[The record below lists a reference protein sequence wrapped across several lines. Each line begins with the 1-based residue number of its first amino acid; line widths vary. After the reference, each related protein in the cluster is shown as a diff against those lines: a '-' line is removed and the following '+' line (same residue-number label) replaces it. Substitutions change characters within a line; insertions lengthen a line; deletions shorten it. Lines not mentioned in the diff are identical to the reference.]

1 MPKRTFYK
9 IDKEKQECIIRAA
22 VLEFS
27 KVSFN
32 EVKISNIINNAGIP
46 RTSFYDYFVDKRD
59 IYKYVLVLIKDEKT
73 KFMSNII
80 NDEKG
85 NFFEKLK
92 TLIVAGY
99 KFAASN
105 PEYDMIGRKMYN
117 NLEIIKDI
125 FSAETADGSIIYK
138 VLLNNAIKNGE
149 FSKDIDIEFVAK
161 SIEVLVS
168 HFMIE
173 NYKTAENVD
182 LSQSIEDLSNK
193 LIGFIKYGLRS
204 SKKE

>member
-1 MPKRTFYK
+1 M
-9 IDKEKQECIIRAA
+9 
-22 VLEFS
+22 
-27 KVSFN
+27 
-32 EVKISNIINNAGIP
+32 
-46 RTSFYDYFVDKRD
+46 
-59 IYKYVLVLIKDEKT
+59 
-73 KFMSNII
+73 
-80 NDEKG
+80 
-85 NFFEKLK
+85 
-92 TLIVAGY
+92 IVAGY